1 MYQCVCGLVAGTS
14 VGTLCAWY
22 SGWGVSV
29 PVCVWVS
36 GRDRC
41 WHFVYVIKLV
51 GSGCTCS
58 LYGLVIGVGT
68 LCAA

>member
-1 MYQCVCGLVAGTS
+1 MYLLSLS
-14 VGTLCAWY
+14 VSDRG
-22 SGWGVSV
+22 
-29 PVCVWVS
+29 
-36 GRDRC
+36 RC

-68 LCAA
+68 LSAA